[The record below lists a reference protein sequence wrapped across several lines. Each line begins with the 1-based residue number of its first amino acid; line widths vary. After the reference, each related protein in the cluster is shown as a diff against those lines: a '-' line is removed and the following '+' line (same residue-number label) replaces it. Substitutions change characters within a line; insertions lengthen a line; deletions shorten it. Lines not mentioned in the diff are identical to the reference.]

1 MRKLNPTAPA
11 RTAIESGLVV
21 EGLHGSV
28 YRTLV
33 ARADLEPGSQQLL
46 VGGVGSGK
54 TTELLLA
61 EKWLQEQRQTL
72 PLYIDISAETD
83 LSGLNTGAVLAGFG
97 RHLADPFF
105 EALLGESLPAE
116 QQSALKGAQQA
127 IRDFAFGKTES
138 YFVPD
143 EDYPPPPD
151 FDYPTDPDSDDSQ
164 HPPPGRFVTYKV
176 PGKLSPPPFPAL
188 QRDIEAIRGPLL
200 FFIRAFQSRSFDVV
214 AILDGLDRLIAPDK
228 FWEIVHQDF
237 RVLREM
243 RVAVLAAAP
252 LSVLYGAGRPVSE
265 HFDRVHHIATLRA
278 EPDDNSYLKSVL
290 SHRGGTDLLEPDEIE
305 LVCSASGGV
314 LRDLIALARDAGE
327 TAYIGGSERILSEH
341 VETAIGQLG
350 ESYLRGLGPAQFDI
364 LRRLAKQRFFDAG
377 SPPSIEMLVT
387 RRVLEYSATDFR
399 VHPALEPLVPKT
411 GLECLLS

>member
-1 MRKLNPTAPA
+1 M
-11 RTAIESGLVV
+11 
-21 EGLHGSV
+21 
-28 YRTLV
+28 
-33 ARADLEPGSQQLL
+33 

-61 EKWLQEQRQTL
+61 EKWLLEQRHTL

-83 LSGLNTGAVLAGFG
+83 LSGLNSGAVLAGFG

-105 EALLGESLPAE
+105 EALLGKSLPAE
-116 QQSALKGAQQA
+116 QQSALKLAQQK

-138 YFVPD
+138 IIVKDGGQPPLPNL
-143 EDYPPPPD
+143 DYPPD
-151 FDYPTDPDSDDSQ
+151 FNWDDIQIS
-164 HPPPGRFVTYKV
+164 PGLRLVTHHV
-176 PGKLSPPPFPAL
+176 PGKLNPTPFPAL

-214 AILDGLDRLIAPDK
+214 AILDGLDRLITPDK

-252 LSVLYGAGRPVSE
+252 LSVLYGTGRPVSE
-265 HFDRVHHIATLRA
+265 HFDRVHHIATLSA

-305 LVCSASGGV
+305 LVCRASGGV

-327 TAYIGGSERILSEH
+327 TAYIGGSERVLSEH
-341 VETAIGQLG
+341 VETAIRQLG
-350 ESYLRGLGPAQFDI
+350 ESYLRGLGPVQFGI
-364 LRRLAKQRFFDAG
+364 LRRLATERYFDAG
-377 SPPSIEMLVT
+377 SPPSVEMLVT

-399 VHPALEPLVPKT
+399 VHPALEPLIPKPD
-411 GLECLLS
+411 

>member
-11 RTAIESGLVV
+11 LTAINSGLVV

-28 YRTLV
+28 YRTLA
-33 ARADLEPGSQQLL
+33 ARADLDPGSQQLL

-61 EKWLQEQRQTL
+61 DRWLQKQPQTL
-72 PLYIDISAETD
+72 PIYIDISAETD
-83 LSGLNTGAVLAGFG
+83 LSGLNSGAVLAGFG
-97 RHLADPFF
+97 RKLAEAFF
-105 EALLGESLPAE
+105 EAGFGESLPAE
-116 QQSALKGAQQA
+116 QKNRLKGAQQE
-127 IRDFAFGKTES
+127 IRDFAFGKTKS

-151 FDYPTDPDSDDSQ
+151 LDYPPHFDWDDAPYS
-164 HPPPGRFVTYKV
+164 PPGSFVTYRV

-188 QRDIEAIRGPLL
+188 QRDIEAIREPLVSFL
-200 FFIRAFQSRSFDVV
+200 SAVQSRSLDVV
-214 AILDGLDRLIAPDK
+214 AILDGLDRLITPDK
-228 FWEIVHQDF
+228 FWDIVHQDF
-237 RVLREM
+237 RALREM
-243 RVAVLAAAP
+243 RVAVLVAAP
-252 LSVLYGAGRPVSE
+252 LSVLYGTGRPVSE
-265 HFDRVHHIATLRA
+265 HFDRVHHIATLTA

-290 SHRGGTDLLEPDEIE
+290 SHRGGTDLLEPDGVE

-341 VETAIGQLG
+341 VETAIRQLG
-350 ESYLRGLGPAQFDI
+350 ESYLRGLGPAQFVI
-364 LRRLAKQRFFDAG
+364 LRRLAKERFFDAG
-377 SPPSIEMLVT
+377 SPLSIEMLVT

-399 VHPALEPLVPKT
+399 VHPALEPLIPKPD
-411 GLECLLS
+411 